1 MKAIALKIST
11 LFAAILLSVLPALA
25 GEMGTGMGT
34 GMDQEQ
40 QGQKDQCLLMAMNCG
55 DRIDTIQQRI
65 GRISHEISKGS
76 AVYTGDELR
85 QLDSQLNDAR
95 RTLESLIGGA

>member
-11 LFAAILLSVLPALA
+11 MFAAILMSVLPALA
-25 GEMGTGMGT
+25 GGDMKT

-76 AVYTGDELR
+76 AVYTRDEMR
-85 QLDSQLNDAR
+85 QLDMQLNDAR
-95 RTLESLIGGA
+95 RTLENLIGGA

>member
-11 LFAAILLSVLPALA
+11 MFAAILLSVLPALA
-25 GEMGTGMGT
+25 GGDMSTGMN
-34 GMDQEQ
+34 QEQ

-76 AVYTGDELR
+76 AVYTRDELR

-95 RTLESLIGGA
+95 RTLENLIGGA

>member
-25 GEMGTGMGT
+25 GEMGTA
-34 GMDQEQ
+34 MDQEQ

-76 AVYTGDELR
+76 AVYTRDELR

-95 RTLESLIGGA
+95 RTLENLIGGA